1 MRFREPEQ
9 PPAARNARIAS
20 RYTHKK
26 KGKQDSV
33 RAGFMVP
40 HELLSKYKAAA
51 LSGEQ
56 REKACCKPCSQ
67 QLSWMR
73 ICTIFHPDKH
83 TNASPHVPWWWAPSW
98 VQLGQ
103 QAGDGRAQS
112 SSAPPVVAPGQGH
125 GLLPPRPCRRSCS
138 LRYAVAVPQIRLVSS
153 TISLSPITSATCT

>member
-20 RYTHKK
+20 RYTHTK

-83 TNASPHVPWWWAPSW
+83 QCKPTRAVVVGPKLGAAWPAGRGWKGTEQLSPTS
-98 VQLGQ
+98 
-103 QAGDGRAQS
+103 GR
-112 SSAPPVVAPGQGH
+112 PGQGH

-153 TISLSPITSATCT
+153 TISLSPITSVTCT